1 MKGILGT
8 KVGMTQVWKNDKV
21 VPVTVIQAGPCPVV
35 QRRTADKD
43 GYEAV
48 QLGFQ
53 SQKPHRVNKPLKGH
67 FARAGVQPVKFL
79 KELRDYNPEGDTV
92 TVSIFNAGEVVD
104 VTGTSK
110 GHGFTGVMKKWNFA
124 GGPDAHGAHKVHRHG
139 GSIGNRKT
147 PGRVFKGK
155 KMPGRWGNE
164 KVTMQGLE
172 VVDVIEGENLI
183 LIKGSVPGANG
194 ALLVVRQT
202 AKIPARSSNVAKG
215 GK

>member
-8 KVGMTQVWKNDKV
+8 KVGMTQVWKGDKAI
-21 VPVTVIQAGPCPVV
+21 PVTVILAGPCPVV
-35 QRRTADKD
+35 QRKTTEKD

-53 SQKPHRVNKPLKGH
+53 SQKSQRVNKPLKGH
-67 FARAGVQPVKFL
+67 FAKAGIEPVRYL
-79 KELRDYNPEGDTV
+79 RELRGFNPEGNTV
-92 TVSIFNAGEVVD
+92 TVSIFNPGEVVD

-124 GGPDAHGAHKVHRHG
+124 GGYDSHGAHKVHRHG

-155 KMPGRWGNE
+155 KMAGRWGNE
-164 KVTMQGLE
+164 KVTIQGLE
-172 VVDVIEGENLI
+172 VVDVLEGENLI
-183 LIKGSVPGANG
+183 LVKGSVPGANG
-194 ALLVVRQT
+194 SLVVVRQT
-202 AKIPARSSNVAKG
+202 SKVPALKAQKG

>member
-8 KVGMTQVWKNDKV
+8 KVGMTQVWKGDKA
-21 VPVTVIQAGPCPVV
+21 VPVTVILAGPCPVV
-35 QRRTADKD
+35 QRKTADKD
-43 GYEAV
+43 GYTAV

-53 SQKPHRVNKPLKGH
+53 PKRTKLVNKHTKGH
-67 FARAGVQPVKFL
+67 FAKAGVGATRYL
-79 KELRDYNPEGDTV
+79 RELRDFNPEGDTV
-92 TVSIFNAGEVVD
+92 TVSVFNAGETVD
-104 VTGTSK
+104 VSGISK

-124 GGPDAHGAHKVHRHG
+124 GGNDSHGAHKVHRHG

-155 KMPGRWGNE
+155 KMAGRWGNE

-194 ALLVVRQT
+194 GLVVVRQT
-202 AKIPARSSNVAKG
+202 TKVPAKKKG
-215 GK
+215 VK

>member
-8 KVGMTQVWKNDKV
+8 KVGMTQVWKGDKA
-21 VPVTVIQAGPCPVV
+21 VPVTVILAGPCPVV
-35 QRRTADKD
+35 QRKTATKD

-48 QLGFQ
+48 QLGFA
-53 SQKPHRVNKPLKGH
+53 SQKAQRVNKPARGH
-67 FARAGVQPVKFL
+67 FARAGVEPVKFL
-79 KELRDYNPEGDTV
+79 RELRGFSPDGDTV
-92 TVSIFNAGEVVD
+92 TVGIFNTGEVVD
-104 VTGTSK
+104 VTGISK

-124 GGPDAHGAHKVHRHG
+124 GGNDSHGAHKIHRHG

-164 KVTMQGLE
+164 KVTIQGLE
-172 VVDVIEGENLI
+172 VVEVLEGENLI
-183 LIKGSVPGANG
+183 LVKGSVPGANG
-194 ALLVVRQT
+194 SLVVVRQT
-202 AKIPARSSNVAKG
+202 SKLPTLKAGKG

>member
-8 KVGMTQVWKNDKV
+8 KVGMTQVWKNDRA
-21 VPVTVIQAGPCPVV
+21 VPVTVILAGPCPVV

-53 SQKPHRVNKPLKGH
+53 TQKAQRVNKPMKGH
-67 FARAGVQPVKFL
+67 FAKSGVEPVKFL
-79 KELRDYNPEGDTV
+79 RELRGFAPESDTV
-92 TVSIFNAGEVVD
+92 TVGIFNTGEVVD

-124 GGPDAHGAHKVHRHG
+124 GGNDSHGAHKVHRHG

-164 KVTMQGLE
+164 RVTMQGLE
-172 VVDVIEGENLI
+172 VVDILPDENLI
-183 LIKGSVPGANG
+183 LVKGSVPGANG
-194 ALLVVRQT
+194 TLVVVRQT
-202 AKIPARSSNVAKG
+202 AKIPAKKG

>member
-8 KVGMTQVWKNDKV
+8 KVGMTQVWKNDRA
-21 VPVTVIQAGPCPVV
+21 VPVTVILAGPCPVV
-35 QRRTADKD
+35 QRRTTDKD

-53 SQKPHRVNKPLKGH
+53 ARKAHRVNKPMKGH
-67 FARAGVQPVKFL
+67 FAKSGVAPVKFL
-79 KELRDYNPEGDTV
+79 RELRGFAPEGDTV
-92 TVSIFNAGEVVD
+92 TVGIFNTGEIVD

-124 GGPDAHGAHKVHRHG
+124 GGNDSHGAHKVHRHG

-172 VVDVIEGENLI
+172 VVDILPDENLI
-183 LIKGSVPGANG
+183 LVKGSVPGANG
-194 ALLVVRQT
+194 TLVVVRQT
-202 AKIPARSSNVAKG
+202 AKVPARKG
-215 GK
+215 GKK

>member
-8 KVGMTQVWKNDKV
+8 KVGMTQIWKGDKA
-21 VPVTVIQAGPCPVV
+21 VPVTVILAGPCPVV
-35 QRRTADKD
+35 QRKTIEKD

-53 SQKPHRVNKPLKGH
+53 SQKPQRVNKSAKGH
-67 FARAGVQPVKFL
+67 FAKAGVEPVKYL
-79 KELRDYNPEGDTV
+79 RELRGFSPEGDTV
-92 TVSIFNAGEVVD
+92 TVGIFNAGEVVD

-110 GHGFTGVMKKWNFA
+110 GHGFSGVMKKWNFA
-124 GGPDAHGAHKVHRHG
+124 GGNDSHGAHKIHRHG

-155 KMPGRWGNE
+155 KMAGRWGNE
-164 KVTMQGLE
+164 RVTIQGLE
-172 VVDVIEGENLI
+172 VVDVLENENLI
-183 LIKGSVPGANG
+183 LVKGSVPGANG
-194 ALLVVRQT
+194 SLVVVRQT
-202 AKIPARSSNVAKG
+202 SKVPAVRASKG

>member
-35 QRRTADKD
+35 QRKTADKD

-48 QLGFQ
+48 QLGFESKKAQ
-53 SQKPHRVNKPLKGH
+53 RVNKPLKGH
-67 FARAGVQPVKFL
+67 FAKAGIQPVRFL
-79 KELRDYNPEGDTV
+79 KELRGYSPEGNTV
-92 TVSIFNAGEVVD
+92 TVNIFGAGEVVD

-124 GGPDAHGAHKVHRHG
+124 GGRDSHGAHKIHRHG

-155 KMPGRWGNE
+155 KMSGRWGNE
-164 KVTMQGLE
+164 KVTIQGLE
-172 VVDVIEGENLI
+172 VVDVIENENLI
-183 LIKGSVPGANG
+183 LVKGSVPGANG
-194 ALLVVRQT
+194 GLVVVRQT
-202 AKIPARSSNVAKG
+202 AKIPAKKG

>member
-8 KVGMTQVWKNDKV
+8 KVGMTQVWKGDKAI
-21 VPVTVIQAGPCPVV
+21 PVTVILAGPCPVV
-35 QRRTADKD
+35 QRKTADKD

-53 SQKPHRVNKPLKGH
+53 SQKAQRVSKPARGH
-67 FARAGVQPVKFL
+67 FARAGVEPVRFL
-79 KELRDYNPEGDTV
+79 RELRDFNPEGDTV
-92 TVSIFNAGEVVD
+92 TVSIFNPGEVVD

-124 GGPDAHGAHKVHRHG
+124 GGNDSHGAHKIHRHG

-155 KMPGRWGNE
+155 KMAGRWGNE
-164 KVTMQGLE
+164 KVTIQGLE
-172 VVDVIEGENLI
+172 VVDVLEGENLI
-183 LIKGSVPGANG
+183 LVKGSVPGANG
-194 ALLVVRQT
+194 SLVVVRQT
-202 AKIPARSSNVAKG
+202 SKVPALKAAKG

>member
-8 KVGMTQVWKNDKV
+8 KVGMTQIWKGDKA
-21 VPVTVIQAGPCPVV
+21 VPVTVILAGPCPVV
-35 QRRTADKD
+35 QRKTIEKD

-53 SQKPHRVNKPLKGH
+53 SH
-67 FARAGVQPVKFL
+67 FAKAGVEPVKYL
-79 KELRDYNPEGDTV
+79 RELRGFNPEGDTV

-124 GGPDAHGAHKVHRHG
+124 GGNDSHGAHKIHRHG

-155 KMPGRWGNE
+155 KMAGRWGNE
-164 KVTMQGLE
+164 RVTIQGLE
-172 VVDVIEGENLI
+172 VVDVLESENLI
-183 LIKGSVPGANG
+183 LVKGSVPGANG
-194 ALLVVRQT
+194 SLVVVRQT
-202 AKIPARSSNVAKG
+202 SKVPAVKAGKG

>member
-8 KVGMTQVWKNDKV
+8 KVGMTQVWKGDSA
-21 VPVTVIQAGPCPVV
+21 VPVTVILAGPCPVV
-35 QRRTADKD
+35 QRKTADKD
-43 GYEAV
+43 GYGAV

-53 SQKPHRVNKPLKGH
+53 SQKAQRVNKPAKGH
-67 FARAGVQPVKFL
+67 FAKAGVEPVKFL
-79 KELRDYNPEGDTV
+79 RELRGFNPDGDTV

-124 GGPDAHGAHKVHRHG
+124 GGNDSHGAHKIHRHG

-155 KMPGRWGNE
+155 KMAGRWGNE
-164 KVTMQGLE
+164 RVTIQGLE
-172 VVDVIEGENLI
+172 VVDVLEGENLI

-194 ALLVVRQT
+194 SLVVVRQT
-202 AKIPARSSNVAKG
+202 SKAPAVKAAKG

>member
-8 KVGMTQVWKNDKV
+8 KVGMTQVWKNDKAI
-21 VPVTVIQAGPCPVV
+21 PVTVILAGPCPVV
-35 QRRTADKD
+35 QRKTADRD

-53 SQKPHRVNKPLKGH
+53 AKKAQRVNKPLKGH
-67 FARAGVQPVKFL
+67 FAKAGVEPVHYL
-79 KELRDYNPEGDTV
+79 KELRGYNPEGDTV
-92 TVSIFNAGEVVD
+92 TVSIFTPGESVD
-104 VTGTSK
+104 VSGTSK

-124 GGPDAHGAHKVHRHG
+124 GGNKTHGAHKVHRHG

-155 KMPGRWGNE
+155 KMAGRWGNE
-164 KVTMQGLE
+164 KVTIQGLE
-172 VVDVIEGENLI
+172 IVDVIEGENLI
-183 LIKGSVPGANG
+183 LVKGSVPGANG
-194 ALLVVRQT
+194 GLVVVRET
-202 AKIPARSSNVAKG
+202 TRVPARSGKG

>member
-8 KVGMTQVWKNDKV
+8 KVGMTQVWKGDKA
-21 VPVTVIQAGPCPVV
+21 VPVTVILAGPCPVV
-35 QRRTADKD
+35 QRKTADKD
-43 GYEAV
+43 GYTAV
-48 QLGFQ
+48 QLGFEP
-53 SQKPHRVNKPLKGH
+53 KRTKLVNKPSKGH
-67 FARAGVQPVKFL
+67 FAKAGVAPTRYL
-79 KELRDYNPEGDTV
+79 RELRDFNPEADTV
-92 TVSIFNAGEVVD
+92 TVNVFAAGETVD
-104 VTGTSK
+104 VSGVSK

-124 GGPDAHGAHKVHRHG
+124 GGNDSHGAHKVHRHG

-183 LIKGSVPGANG
+183 LVKGSVPGANG
-194 ALLVVRQT
+194 GLVVVRQT
-202 AKIPARSSNVAKG
+202 AKVPAKKKG
-215 GK
+215 VK

>member
-8 KVGMTQVWKNDKV
+8 KVGMTQIWKGDKA
-21 VPVTVIQAGPCPVV
+21 VPVTVILAGPCPIV
-35 QRRTADKD
+35 QRKTVATD

-53 SQKPHRVNKPLKGH
+53 PKRAKLVNKPAKGH
-67 FARAGVQPVKFL
+67 FAKAKVEPTRYL
-79 KELRDYNPEGDTV
+79 RELRDFSPEGDTV
-92 TVSIFNAGEVVD
+92 RAELFAAGEMVD
-104 VTGTSK
+104 VSGVSK

-124 GGPDAHGAHKVHRHG
+124 GGNDSHGAHKVHRHG

-164 KVTMQGLE
+164 KVTIQGLE
-172 VVDVIEGENLI
+172 VVDVIADENLI
-183 LIKGSVPGANG
+183 LVKGSVPGANG
-194 ALLVVRQT
+194 GLVVIRQT
-202 AKIPARSSNVAKG
+202 AKVPSQKG

>member
-8 KVGMTQVWKNDKV
+8 KVGMTQVWKGDKA
-21 VPVTVIQAGPCPVV
+21 VPVTVILAGPCPVV
-35 QRRTADKD
+35 QRKTADKD

-53 SQKPHRVNKPLKGH
+53 SQKAQRVNKPAKGH
-67 FARAGVQPVKFL
+67 FARAGVEPVKFL
-79 KELRDYNPEGDTV
+79 KELRGFNPDGDTV

-124 GGPDAHGAHKVHRHG
+124 GGNDSHGAHKIHRHG

-155 KMPGRWGNE
+155 KMAGRWGNE
-164 KVTMQGLE
+164 KVTIQGLE
-172 VVDVIEGENLI
+172 VVDVLEGDNLI
-183 LIKGSVPGANG
+183 LVKGSVPGANG
-194 ALLVVRQT
+194 SLVVVRQT
-202 AKIPARSSNVAKG
+202 SKVPAVKAGKG

>member
-8 KVGMTQVWKNDKV
+8 KVGMTQVWKGDKA
-21 VPVTVIQAGPCPVV
+21 VPVTVILAGPCPVV
-35 QRRTADKD
+35 QRKTADRD

-53 SQKPHRVNKPLKGH
+53 SQKAQRVNKPAKGH
-67 FARAGVQPVKFL
+67 FAKAGVEPVKFL
-79 KELRDYNPEGDTV
+79 RELRGFNPEGDTV
-92 TVSIFNAGEVVD
+92 TVSIFNPGEIVD

-124 GGPDAHGAHKVHRHG
+124 GGYDSHGAHKVHRHG

-155 KMPGRWGNE
+155 KMAGRWGNE
-164 KVTMQGLE
+164 KVTIQGLE
-172 VVDVIEGENLI
+172 VVDVLESENLI
-183 LIKGSVPGANG
+183 LVKGSVPGANG
-194 ALLVVRQT
+194 SLVVVRQT
-202 AKIPARSSNVAKG
+202 SKVPALKAAKG

>member
-8 KVGMTQVWKNDKV
+8 KVGMTQVWKNDKA
-21 VPVTVIQAGPCPVV
+21 VPVTVILAGPCPVV
-35 QRRTADKD
+35 QRKTAEKD

-48 QLGFQ
+48 QLGFEGKKAQ
-53 SQKPHRVNKPLKGH
+53 RVNKPLKGH
-67 FARAGVQPVKFL
+67 FAKAGVEPVRYL
-79 KELRDYNPEGDTV
+79 KELRDFSPEGDTV
-92 TVSIFNAGEVVD
+92 RVNIFNPGEVVD

-110 GHGFTGVMKKWNFA
+110 GHGFTGVMKLWNFA
-124 GGPDAHGAHKVHRHG
+124 GGNKTHGAHKVHRHP

-155 KMPGRWGNE
+155 KMAGRWGND
-164 KVTMQGLE
+164 KVTIQGLE

-183 LIKGSVPGANG
+183 LVKGSVPGANG
-194 ALLVVRQT
+194 GLVVVRQT
-202 AKIPARSSNVAKG
+202 TKVPARPAGKG

>member
-8 KVGMTQVWKNDKV
+8 KVGMTQVWKNDKA
-21 VPVTVIQAGPCPVV
+21 VPVTVILAGPCPVV
-35 QRRTADKD
+35 QRKTTEKD

-48 QLGFQ
+48 QLGFEA
-53 SQKPHRVNKPLKGH
+53 KKAHRVNKPLKGH
-67 FARAGVQPVKFL
+67 FKKGGVEPMRYL
-79 KELRDYNPEGDTV
+79 RELRGFAPEGNSV
-92 TVSIFNAGEVVD
+92 TVGIFAAGETVD

-124 GGPDAHGAHKVHRHG
+124 GGNKTHGAHKVHRHG

-147 PGRVFKGK
+147 PGRVYKGK
-155 KMPGRWGNE
+155 KMGGRWGTE
-164 KVTMQGLE
+164 RVTVQSLE
-172 VVDVIEGENLI
+172 VVDVVPDENLL

-194 ALLVVRQT
+194 GLVVVRQT
-202 AKIPARSSNVAKG
+202 SRVPAAPRGKG

>member
-8 KVGMTQVWKNDKV
+8 KVGMTQIWKGDKA
-21 VPVTVIQAGPCPVV
+21 VPVTVILAGPCPVV
-35 QRRTADKD
+35 QRKTIEKD

-53 SQKPHRVNKPLKGH
+53 SQKPQRVNKPAKGH
-67 FARAGVQPVKFL
+67 FAKAGVEPVKYL
-79 KELRDYNPEGDTV
+79 RELRGFNPEGDTV

-124 GGPDAHGAHKVHRHG
+124 GGNDSHGAHKIHRHG

-155 KMPGRWGNE
+155 KMAGRWGNE
-164 KVTMQGLE
+164 RVTIQGLE
-172 VVDVIEGENLI
+172 VVDVLESENLI
-183 LIKGSVPGANG
+183 LVKGSVPGANG
-194 ALLVVRQT
+194 SLVVVRQT
-202 AKIPARSSNVAKG
+202 SKVPAVKAGKG

>member
-8 KVGMTQVWKNDKV
+8 KVGMTQVWKNDRA
-21 VPVTVIQAGPCPVV
+21 VPVTVILAGPCPVV

-53 SQKPHRVNKPLKGH
+53 TQKAQRVNKPMKGH
-67 FARAGVQPVKFL
+67 FAKFGVEPVKFL
-79 KELRDYNPEGDTV
+79 RELRGFAPESDTV
-92 TVSIFNAGEVVD
+92 TVGIFNTGEVVD

-124 GGPDAHGAHKVHRHG
+124 GGNDSHGAHKVHRHG

-164 KVTMQGLE
+164 RVTMQGLE
-172 VVDVIEGENLI
+172 VVDILPDENLI
-183 LIKGSVPGANG
+183 LVKGSVPGANG
-194 ALLVVRQT
+194 TLVVVRQT
-202 AKIPARSSNVAKG
+202 AKIPAKKG